1 MDIKKQN
8 RYTDIFEN
16 HEELI
21 TKIKHS
27 FLAIDGTKISDHQ
40 NDRLVKIIE
49 DIVNSFKKDLQTDIS
64 EKHHQASYLTK
75 TIFSLSQEKNGSL
88 SNLYKQIQVLIVI
101 RKVLTENISS
111 MRPDQLID
119 KEYAHSIWNGLDDVI
134 LNLCRRYE
142 RENAKYTQRDKS
154 IIEKLKI
161 VKNDL
166 QRQLNSTYQLIRD
179 LPIGLAGCDADL
191 NIKLWNPTAVSMT
204 GYQPADIIGNSIL
217 NIFSLPSQPVFL
229 SQLTHEYSRIKRL
242 KLNIQTKEGGIF
254 NAFVFN
260 NKLTTEV
267 KQNIQYIINFIDLS
281 KDEKLKSQF
290 EKIEQLSAIARLS
303 DAIMHDVR
311 NPINSL
317 ALNIDVLTQLFSEKS
332 SFSGEFTEILN
343 KINRQISNLTNIL
356 NYYIGYSKITE
367 LQFEPIDIREPINE
381 LILDTCHQ
389 ILGRN
394 INITYHGSDKKLLI
408 YGDWN
413 LLIRVFRNLMD
424 NAIDAIGNK
433 GNIDVFVKKRNKH
446 VVISMV
452 DNGRGIKSENLPN
465 VFRPYF
471 TDKVKGSGLGLFIVR
486 EIVRA
491 HNGKVYCYSTVNQGS
506 RFTVS
511 IPAMIE

>member
-1 MDIKKQN
+1 MDIKKQK

-27 FLAIDGTKISDHQ
+27 FLAIDDTKISDHQ
-40 NDRLVKIIE
+40 IDQLVKIIE
-49 DIVNSFKKDLQTDIS
+49 EIINSFKKDLQKDVS
-64 EKHHQASYLTK
+64 KKHHKANNLTK
-75 TIFSLSQEKNGSL
+75 TIITLSQEKNGLL

-101 RKVLTENISS
+101 RKVLTENFSS
-111 MRPDQLID
+111 MRSDRLVE
-119 KEYAHSIWNGLDDVI
+119 KEQAISIWNVLDNAS
-134 LNLCRRYE
+134 LNLCKRYE
-142 RENAKYTQRDKS
+142 AENTKNTHRDKS

-166 QRQLNSTYQLIRD
+166 QRQLNSTYQLIKD
-179 LPIGLAGCDADL
+179 LPIGMAGCDSDL
-191 NIKLWNPTAVSMT
+191 NIKLWNPTAVNMT
-204 GYQPADIIGNSIL
+204 GYRPADIIGNSIL
-217 NIFSLPSQPVFL
+217 NIFSTPSQNVFL
-229 SQLTHEYSRIKRL
+229 SHLTHEYSRIKRL

-267 KQNIQYIINFIDLS
+267 KQNIQYIINFIDLR
-281 KDEKLKSQF
+281 KDEKLKSQL

-317 ALNIDVLTQLFSEKS
+317 ALNIDVLTQLFSGKF
-332 SFSGEFTEILN
+332 SFSEDLNEILN
-343 KINRQISNLTNIL
+343 KINRQISNLTNNL
-356 NYYIGYSKITE
+356 KQYIGYSKITE
-367 LQFEPIDIREPINE
+367 LLFEPIDIREPLNE
-381 LILDTCHQ
+381 LILDTRHQ

-394 INITYHGSDKKLLI
+394 INITYHGSDKKLMI

-413 LLIRVFRNLMD
+413 QLIRVFRNLMD

-433 GNIDVFVKKRNKH
+433 GNIDVFVKKTNKN
-446 VVISMV
+446 VNISMV
-452 DNGRGIKSENLPN
+452 DDGRGIKSENLPN

-471 TDKVKGSGLGLFIVR
+471 TDKEKGSGLGLFIVR

-491 HNGKVYCYSTVNQGS
+491 HNGKVYCYSTINQGS